1 MQLLRRLIPRKK
13 FGGLENSDLLRAM
26 HEVALVDVPEIRK
39 CLYRVMLDCWFW
51 IPVPE
56 ITSEMR
62 GGEREGTAQLPVLA
76 IKDQQGRTVT
86 PAFTDEDALRNW
98 DPNTPHVRIKARALF
113 QVARQSR
120 FAAIVINPFDP
131 IRKMIRP
138 GGYVMRHEF
147 DSLADGYIPVR
158 VTAGGVAYQLPSE
171 KAVPISHASV
181 RDEILSAIVEAAKG
195 MTEIAALDV
204 GRMAPQRA
212 AERDVIAVTFAAPYK
227 AEHKRRCIQDLIRSS
242 QEKFKEGESLDL
254 VDGSTSFGSAIIQK
268 GERIFMR

>member
-1 MQLLRRLIPRKK
+1 K
-13 FGGLENSDLLRAM
+13 
-26 HEVALVDVPEIRK
+26 
-39 CLYRVMLDCWFW
+39 
-51 IPVPE
+51 
-56 ITSEMR
+56 R

-204 GRMAPQRA
+204 GRMAPQPPALQSRPRA
-212 AERDVIAVTFAAPYK
+212 SADQSDASQTATRAPRGQRQLRAQFPAPGQSAAALRLRGSPSPQYC
-227 AEHKRRCIQDLIRSS
+227 AGLRPAPCESRSRCGGGRPCMRSLRRARSS
-242 QEKFKEGESLDL
+242 PAQSPPRQRSRPALPLTARAPALAEWS
-254 VDGSTSFGSAIIQK
+254 S
-268 GERIFMR
+268 